1 MYANLK
7 NHLGDQVIPG
17 GNRDC
22 DKRLLI
28 ALQICETLSVEEVE
42 EEGADLNSYK

>member
-7 NHLGDQVIPG
+7 SLLGDQVIPG

-28 ALQICETLSVEEVE
+28 VLHVCETLSMEEVE